1 MASEEQI
8 NANRENG
15 KLSHGA
21 VTPEGRNICKMNALK
36 HGLTGGPIVMAFEE
50 VAAYEKNLASVFNHY
65 KPVTDLEKSTV
76 QEVADTKWKLL
87 RIPFLES
94 AIFAKGRLE
103 NQDNFGPDVVH
114 PDDRFMLI
122 EGAIQQKYS
131 KDLGSLTL
139 QQTRLQ
145 RQLER
150 KIKEFKDLR
159 EEREVIET
167 AHINIAMNS
176 LLGDPEDTSPPH
188 HTVGVLFSPEFL
200 VSRLEFKRATPGV
213 DLVNFDRY
221 WRDKKAKT
229 PA

>member
-1 MASEEQI
+1 MATEDQI
-8 NANRENG
+8 NANRENA

-21 VTPEGRNICKMNALK
+21 LSEETRNICKMNALK

-50 VAAYEKNLASVFNHY
+50 IAAYEKNLASVVNHY
-65 KPVTDLEKSTV
+65 KPVTDLEKSTI

-94 AIFAKGRLE
+94 AIFAKGCLE

-114 PDDRFMLI
+114 PEDRFMLV

-131 KDLGSLTL
+131 KDLSSLTL

-150 KIKEFKDLR
+150 KIKEFEKLR
-159 EEREVIET
+159 EEREVVET
-167 AHINIAMNS
+167 AKINIAMNS

-200 VSRLEFKRATPGV
+200 VSRLEFKRAMPDT
-213 DLVNFDRY
+213 DLVHFDRA

-229 PA
+229 PV